1 MRILHVITDLTTG
14 GAQMMLL
21 RLLSVGNSE
30 WESAVVSLKDEGTV
44 GQPILNLG
52 IPVHGLGMHR
62 VAPSPFRAL
71 SFIHLA
77 RSFRPQLIQGWMY
90 HGDLLASF
98 AAVISRGR
106 IPVLWNIRQTLYS
119 LSTERRLTA
128 AVIRNGG
135 LISQYP
141 AAIIYN
147 SATSATQHEALGYQ
161 AAKRV
166 IIPNGFDCRVL
177 RPDDEARRQ
186 VRAELG
192 LENSSILVGLIA
204 RYHPMKD
211 HACFLRCAA
220 LVAETYPN
228 VHFLL
233 AGSGVTLDDPV
244 LRNLI
249 AQLGLGACT
258 HLLGERSDI
267 PRLSAALDIAC
278 STSAWGEGFSNA
290 IGEAMACGVPCVVTD
305 VGDSAYI
312 VANTGLSV
320 PPCEPQALAQAI
332 EELIDAGAPQ
342 RIQLGEAAR
351 RRIEKEFSLP
361 AVVQRYEELY
371 REHVRPVP
379 FTRH

>member
-21 RLLSVGNSE
+21 RLLSVGNRE

-44 GQPILNLG
+44 GRQILSLG

-62 VAPSPFRAL
+62 VGPSPFRAVSL
-71 SFIHLA
+71 VHLA

-90 HGDLLASF
+90 HGDLVASF
-98 AAVISRGR
+98 AAIISQGR
-106 IPVLWNIRQTLYS
+106 VPVLWNIRQTLYN

-128 AVIRNGG
+128 AVIRIGG
-135 LISQYP
+135 LISQHP

-147 SATSATQHEALGYQ
+147 SVTSATQHEALGYR

-166 IIPNGFDCRVL
+166 IIPNGFDCRVF

-192 LENSSILVGLIA
+192 LENNSVLIGLIA

-211 HACFLRCAA
+211 HAGFMCSAA
-220 LVAETYPN
+220 LVARTHPN

-233 AGSGVTLDDPV
+233 AGSGVTLEDPV

-249 AQLGLGACT
+249 AQQGLGACT
-258 HLLGERSDI
+258 HLLGERSDT
-267 PRLSAALDIAC
+267 PRLISALDIAC
-278 STSAWGEGFSNA
+278 SNSAWGEGFSNA

-305 VGDSAYI
+305 VGDSARI

-320 PPCEPQALAQAI
+320 PPRDLQAMAQAI
-332 EELIDAGAPQ
+332 GELIDAGAPQ
-342 RIQLGEAAR
+342 RTQMGKAAR
-351 RRIEKEFSLP
+351 KRIEMEFSLP
-361 AVVQRYEELY
+361 AVVRRYEELY
-371 REHVRPVP
+371 REHVALGP
-379 FTRH
+379 FAEH